1 MGSRN
6 APEFLEQVKSGCLP
20 RLSCYMGCFISKPHK
35 QLSGYKNP
43 VALSAETSFS
53 VSEVEALYEL
63 FKQIS
68 TSVTDDGFIH
78 KEDFQLALFKNTKK
92 ENFFADRVFDV
103 FDIKGDGVLEF
114 GEFVRGLS
122 VFHPNAS
129 EEEKIDFAFKLYDFR
144 HAGHIGREEVKLMLV
159 ASMEESDMLLS
170 DELIEAILDKTF
182 ADADM
187 NRDGKIDKDE
197 WRNFVCRNP
206 ALIKM
211 MTLPYLKDIT
221 TTFPSFIFHSE
232 VDDSSV

>member
-1 MGSRN
+1 M
-6 APEFLEQVKSGCLP
+6 
-20 RLSCYMGCFISKPHK
+20 LSCYMGCFTSKPQK
-35 QLSGYKNP
+35 QLSGYENP
-43 VALSAETSFS
+43 VALATETSFS

-68 TSVTDDGFIH
+68 SSVTDDGLIN
-78 KEDFQLALFKNTKK
+78 KEEFQLALFKNTRK

-103 FDIKGDGVLEF
+103 FDVKGDGVLEF

-122 VFHPNAS
+122 VFHPNSS

-144 HAGHIGREEVKLMLV
+144 HSGHIGREEVKLMLV
-159 ASMEESDMLLS
+159 ALMAESDVVLT
-170 DELIEAILDKTF
+170 DDVIDAILDKTF
-182 ADADM
+182 ADADI
-187 NRDGKIDKDE
+187 NKDGKIDKDE
-197 WRNFVCRNP
+197 WKNFVCRNP

-232 VDDSSV
+232 VDDLSV

>member
-1 MGSRN
+1 M
-6 APEFLEQVKSGCLP
+6 
-20 RLSCYMGCFISKPHK
+20 LSCYMGCFTSKPEK
-35 QLSGYKNP
+35 QYSGYKNP
-43 VALSAETSFS
+43 LALASETSFS

-68 TSVTDDGFIH
+68 SSVSDDGVIQ
-78 KEDFQLALFKNTKK
+78 KEEFQLALFKSTKK
-92 ENFFADRVFDV
+92 ENFFADRVFDA
-103 FDIKGDGVLEF
+103 FDVKRDGVLEF

-144 HAGHIGREEVKLMLV
+144 HNGHIGREEVKLMLV
-159 ASMEESDMLLS
+159 ASMEESNMELS
-170 DELIEAILDKTF
+170 DDVIEAILDKTF

-187 NRDGKIDKDE
+187 NKDGKIDKDE

-211 MTLPYLKDIT
+211 MTIPYLKDIT

-232 VDDSSV
+232 VDDLSV